1 MRALLFDSW
10 FDTYVG
16 VVCMLAVVDGVIK
29 KGELRPTLLLD
40 LLDLLIRLSRRQNYV
55 CAWRR
60 KIRGV

>member
-29 KGELRPTLLLD
+29 KGKLRPALLFG
-40 LLDLLIRLSRRQNYV
+40 SS
-55 CAWRR
+55 
-60 KIRGV
+60 

>member
-29 KGELRPTLLLD
+29 KGELRD
-40 LLDLLIRLSRRQNYV
+40 FAFGSS
-55 CAWRR
+55 
-60 KIRGV
+60 